1 MSTNWFT
8 GLPTPAP
15 TGSNI
20 NPITGTPNA
29 SISGT
34 SYNYSSNSPTT
45 PTGYS
50 LAGTALQPFG
60 VPSTT
65 TGGPTTTRG
74 GQTIVTPGSTSTS
87 TTTPTTPTGTVLG
100 GATPQRG
107 QSTVVT
113 PGSTP
118 TTTTPVRLNATPLRG
133 QSTVVTPGS
142 TPTTSTTGT
151 GQQQNAYTA
160 PAVPTFAPT
169 SYVQTTSPQY
179 GGTSTQPTLDSYL
192 ASSVNSLYN
201 PSSIENGTAIGDPTN
216 MLTSLANNYL
226 ALNPGTGNQA
236 DIQNLVNQYAQQ
248 YNTWAG
254 QYQQYL
260 KNEGG
265 NISLPAGSPYAQ
277 AGSAAANTPAPANPY
292 AAPPNT
298 ANNTQINTNNTNSNS
313 ALQALIQQYLG
324 SSTTPQSSTVTTPLG
339 YTQYQNSTPQT
350 TQSSTDA
357 MTQLILQYLMGQS
370 QAGGSQTSFSQLLQ

>member
-74 GQTIVTPGSTSTS
+74 GQTIVTPGST
-87 TTTPTTPTGTVLG
+87 PTT
-100 GATPQRG
+100 
-107 QSTVVT
+107 S
-113 PGSTP
+113 P
-118 TTTTPVRLNATPLRG
+118 TTTTTPANLNATPLRG

-142 TPTTSTTGT
+142 TPTSNNATPLRGQSTVVTPGSTPAPTTGT
-151 GQQQNAYTA
+151 GQQQNVYTA

-201 PSSIENGTAIGDPTN
+201 PSSIENGTALGDPTQ

-226 ALNPGTGNQA
+226 TLNQGTGNQA

-248 YNTWAG
+248 YNSWAA
-254 QYQQYL
+254 QYKQYL
-260 KNEGG
+260 QNEGG
-265 NISLPAGSPYAQ
+265 NISLPAGSPFAQ
-277 AGSAAANTPAPANPY
+277 PGSAAANTPAPANPY
-292 AAPPNT
+292 VAPPNT
-298 ANNTQINTNNTNSNS
+298 ANNTQINNNTNSNS

-324 SSTTPQSSTVTTPLG
+324 NSVTPQSSTVQTPLG
-339 YTQYQNSTPQT
+339 YTQYQNSVPQT
-350 TQSSTDA
+350 TQNGADA